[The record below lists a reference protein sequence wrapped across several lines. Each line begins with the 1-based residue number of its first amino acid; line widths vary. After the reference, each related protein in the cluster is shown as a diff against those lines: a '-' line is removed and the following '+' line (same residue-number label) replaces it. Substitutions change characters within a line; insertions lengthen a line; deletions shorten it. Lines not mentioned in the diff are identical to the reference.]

1 MLHDTLNYEFGLFSE
16 RLQSEEAQAAVAKLL
31 KK

>member
-1 MLHDTLNYEFGLFSE
+1 MLHETLKYEFELFSE